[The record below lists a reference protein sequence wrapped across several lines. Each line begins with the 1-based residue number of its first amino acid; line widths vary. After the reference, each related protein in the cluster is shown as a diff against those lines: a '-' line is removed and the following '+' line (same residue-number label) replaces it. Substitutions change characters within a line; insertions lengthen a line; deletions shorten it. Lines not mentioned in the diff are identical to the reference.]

1 MQDFEKKKA
10 KIKGHTAVSVAFI
23 LSVAT
28 ILLVAIA
35 IVLVLEW
42 LVMGTGLFSREYL
55 EDSSFFII
63 FAFVS
68 ASVIIGVGL
77 TLLISKFL
85 LKPINKILDG
95 MAKLSEGEYSTR
107 LYFGKKSAL
116 KGIEKRFNTLAE
128 ELQNT
133 EILRS
138 DFINNFSHEY
148 KTPIVSIQGLVSL
161 MKNNEVP
168 KEKQQQYLTVIEEET
183 ARLSSL
189 TTNVLLLSK
198 IENQTILAD
207 KNKFNLSEQ
216 IRSALLLFEKRWT
229 VKDLTLSLN
238 FDEHFIV
245 ANEDLLKQVWINLI
259 DNAIKF
265 SKEKGELKISI
276 EEDDENLFVKI
287 TNEGETIKKEDID
300 KIFNKFYQINKD
312 HQKPGNGIGLS
323 IVSHIVKL
331 HAGKVMVLSNN
342 GVTEFKVILPK
353 N

>member
-1 MQDFEKKKA
+1 MQDFNKDNK

-28 ILLVAIA
+28 ILLIAIA

-42 LVMGTGLFSREYL
+42 LLMGTGLFSRESL
-55 EDSSFFII
+55 QDSSFFII

-95 MAKLSEGEYSTR
+95 MTKLSEGEYSTR

-116 KGIEKRFNTLAE
+116 KNIEKRFNTLAE

-161 MKNNEVP
+161 MKNNEVS
-168 KEKQQQYLTVIEEET
+168 KEKQQQYLAVIEEET

-189 TTNVLLLSK
+189 TTNMLLLSK

-216 IRSALLLFEKRWT
+216 IRSALLLFEKEWT
-229 VKDLTLSLN
+229 IKNLNLSLE
-238 FDEHFIV
+238 FDEHFIF

-265 SKEKGELKISI
+265 SKENGELKILVK
-276 EEDDENLFVKI
+276 EENDTLVIKI
-287 TNEGETIKKEDID
+287 INEGETIKTETTID
-300 KIFNKFYQINKD
+300 N
-312 HQKPGNGIGLS
+312 
-323 IVSHIVKL
+323 
-331 HAGKVMVLSNN
+331 
-342 GVTEFKVILPK
+342 
-353 N
+353 